1 MGPGGTPAA
10 ATHAEGIMD
19 VLNNLATALGRRD
32 EVPNQELAHRIAE
45 AGDTRAV
52 AVLVENLANRDRN
65 IQSDCIK
72 TLYEIGARRPELL
85 IPHTAAFGTLL
96 ASRTQRLVWGA
107 MIALDTIAPL
117 EPRAV
122 YRLLPQVLAAAE
134 CGSVIARDHAVGILA
149 TLASMKRYAAECAAH
164 LLDQLARAPE
174 NQFPMYVEK
183 SLAAI
188 TAANRDAF
196 LAVINDRTAGLAS
209 ETKRKRV
216 ARALRKVS
224 ATA

>member
-1 MGPGGTPAA
+1 MGLGGTPAA

-45 AGDTRAV
+45 AGDTGAV

-72 TLYEIGARRPELL
+72 TLYEIGARRTELL

-149 TLASMKRYAAECAAH
+149 TLASMKHCAAECAAH
-164 LLDQLARAPE
+164 LLDQLARAE